1 MSQGALPSLSLDQ
14 LIALNDEIA
23 ALARAGVPLDFG
35 LRQVGRDM
43 PGRLGTY
50 ATLLSERIAQGE
62 PLDKLLGDPN
72 AKLPRAY
79 QAVVLAGLSTGRLPA
94 ALESLASTMRRLA
107 ELRRMTVVSLIYPLI
122 LLAVAWLLIA
132 FTTSMILP
140 VLYKMSLDNHV
151 PWAGLMRPLVQAG
164 AYANVWGPI
173 GPVVLLAWAAI
184 IFYDSSRATIV
195 GARRTALGLAW
206 LPWTRA
212 SLKASKAAAMIDI
225 VGLAIEHGLPLDNA
239 LNLAAEATG
248 DVDYIRDAQALAE
261 AIRRG
266 QNLSGNVNRNDQ
278 GQEIAQLGRR
288 SGLPALLT
296 WMLAGNVSAD
306 VRIATLRLGAKE
318 YHSLAMHQAEVARV
332 MIPVAVTCCC
342 SGMIVFLYTFA
353 IFFPYTRLIYTLS
366 QSLTGGRS

>member
-1 MSQGALPSLSLDQ
+1 
-14 LIALNDEIA
+14 
-23 ALARAGVPLDFG
+23 
-35 LRQVGRDM
+35 
-43 PGRLGTY
+43 
-50 ATLLSERIAQGE
+50 
-62 PLDKLLGDPN
+62 
-72 AKLPRAY
+72 
-79 QAVVLAGLSTGRLPA
+79 
-94 ALESLASTMRRLA
+94 
-107 ELRRMTVVSLIYPLI
+107 
-122 LLAVAWLLIA
+122 
-132 FTTSMILP
+132 
-140 VLYKMSLDNHV
+140 
-151 PWAGLMRPLVQAG
+151 
-164 AYANVWGPI
+164 
-173 GPVVLLAWAAI
+173 
-184 IFYDSSRATIV
+184 
-195 GARRTALGLAW
+195 
-206 LPWTRA
+206 
-212 SLKASKAAAMIDI
+212 MIDI

-266 QNLSGNVNRNDQ
+266 QNLSGNANRNDQ